1 MDGHAPPTVW
11 HTYQGGGKAD
21 LVQDEGSSVGGGGL
35 LGKEVGEL
43 LAGQPGGLA
52 HGGKQLLLRHAS
64 GGITQP
70 HRGGGGGAQIRSRRN
85 DSVGM
90 QVGIQECTMMSWA
103 GGRDQK
109 KVQKKSS

>member
-70 HRGGGGGAQIRSRRN
+70 HLLGWGGGGVGAQPGAEEMILWECRSGSKN
-85 DSVGM
+85 A
-90 QVGIQECTMMSWA
+90 Q
-103 GGRDQK
+103 
-109 KVQKKSS
+109 